1 MNTKDR
7 RLFLVHLGVCM
18 MYDVVMGIV
27 IMVWFTQLFIYLARA
42 EFEPPAAA
50 RVHRV
55 LKFVWGCERGH
66 KMVKW

>member
-1 MNTKDR
+1 
-7 RLFLVHLGVCM
+7 M